1 MFNAIC
7 RFFARHFVPNDDE
20 PELANA
26 LFNWK
31 HKK

>member
-1 MFNAIC
+1 MFNLIC
-7 RFFARHFVPNDDE
+7 KWFAKRYIPSDSEID
-20 PELANA
+20 LANA